1 MENLE
6 FLNERSF
13 LKEIDEL
20 QVALRQSIE
29 AFAAG
34 LDDSPEAIKERR
46 KKVLNGDFNFFA
58 YTYFPH
64 HIRGESSDFQ
74 ANFCT
79 TFPQLLNKAE
89 GCKQWWVAPRG
100 EAKSSLLT
108 KVGPVFI
115 AVLGLLQKP
124 EIRAA
129 LGINKTPSFL
139 DYVVLLGA
147 ETKMPTKLL
156 TVVKT
161 ELESNAMLRM
171 DFPEVCGRGAVW
183 KVGELVTKTNV
194 KIEPFGAEQGI
205 RGTFHGASRPKVIM
219 GDDLITDKE
228 SKSPTERN
236 NRWDFLEA
244 AIDYLGPPDG
254 SVKYFGVGT
263 ILNKDDLIS
272 RAKNT
277 IGHVVN
283 HFKAIVRFPDNMD
296 LWEKCEELMRNEDRK
311 AEEQAKQKDQV
322 LTDEQ
327 LPSYKFYLK
336 NKRRMD
342 KGAKTSWPSVRSL
355 FYLMKQKAKNRRAF
369 GTEMQG
375 DPRSD
380 EDKVFTGMTFWVQ
393 KLRHW
398 VYFGG
403 CDPSMGKGQTSDPSA
418 ILVGAWDTETS
429 KLHVVEAL
437 SKRRVPSKLESDLI
451 AVQREFNCQAI
462 GFENNTAFEYMRTDF
477 RRRALADHG
486 VALPLVGVTATVDK
500 AVRIDSLEPYINDI
514 VPQILFHA
522 KQTQLLDQLD
532 EWPEKQTNHHFDA
545 LDALHILWMIASS
558 RSTGLPKITTSGR
571 GRRPSKGISGY

>member
-1 MENLE
+1 MQERE
-6 FLNERSF
+6 FLTE
-13 LKEIDEL
+13 LEEL
-20 QVALRQSIE
+20 QVSLRQSID

-34 LDDSPEAIKERR
+34 LDDSPEAILTRR
-46 KKVLNGDFNFFA
+46 KKVLTGDFNFFA

-64 HIRGESSDFQ
+64 HIRGESSEFQ
-74 ANFCT
+74 ADFCA
-79 TFPQLLNKAE
+79 TFPQLLHQKS

-115 AVLGLLQKP
+115 AVLGLLQKL
-124 EIRAA
+124 EVRAA
-129 LGINKTPSFL
+129 VGINKVPPFL

-156 TVVKT
+156 MVVKT

-171 DFPEVCGRGAVW
+171 DFPEVCGRGPVW

-194 KIEPFGAEQGI
+194 KIEPFGAEQAI
-205 RGTFHGASRPKVIM
+205 RGTFHGASRPKVLM

-228 SKSPTERN
+228 SKSPTERD
-236 NRWDFLEA
+236 NRWDWLEK

-254 SVKYFGVGT
+254 SVKFFGVGT

-277 IGHVVN
+277 IGHLVN
-283 HFKAIVRFPDNMD
+283 HFKAIIQFPVNND
-296 LWEKCEELMRNEDRK
+296 LWELCEEQMRNDDPK
-311 AEEQAKQKDQV
+311 AELKAKRKSQV
-322 LTDEQ
+322 LDESE

-336 NKRRMD
+336 NKTRMD

-355 FYLMKQKAKNRRAF
+355 FWLMKQRAKNRKAF

-380 EDKVFTGMTFWVQ
+380 EDKVFTGMTFWVK
-393 KLRHW
+393 KLPHW
-398 VYFGG
+398 IHFGA
-403 CDPSMGKGQTSDPSA
+403 CDPSMGKTQTADPSA
-418 ILVGAWDTETS
+418 IVVGAMDTETS

-437 SKRRVPSKLESDLI
+437 SKRRVTSKLESDLVAI
-451 AVQREFNCQAI
+451 QREFNCQAI

-477 RRRALADHG
+477 RRRALADHDI
-486 VALPLVGVTATVDK
+486 ALPLVGVTSIVDM
-500 AVRIDSLEPYINDI
+500 AVRIDSLEPFINDI
-514 VPQILFHA
+514 DPQILFHA

-532 EWPEKQTNHHFDA
+532 EWPEKQTNHHFDS
-545 LDALHILWMIASS
+545 LVALHILWMISS
-558 RSTGLPKITTSGR
+558 TRAGGLPKIVTSSR
-571 GRRPSKGISGY
+571 SRRSRKGIPGY